1 MDVAETRVGKKF
13 ANIFFGRGRFALERS
28 VNAFVRNQNST
39 LEAESLAERAL
50 SRHEGCRI
58 VDADVFIVEEN
69 LKIGLHTNQNITD
82 CDPCRY

>member
-1 MDVAETRVGKKF
+1 MPSRCGEKF
-13 ANIFFGRGRFALERS
+13 ANVFFGCSGFALERS
-28 VNAFVRNQNST
+28 IDTFVRNQNAAF
-39 LEAESLAERAL
+39 EAESFTQCSL

-82 CDPCRY
+82 CDLCRY